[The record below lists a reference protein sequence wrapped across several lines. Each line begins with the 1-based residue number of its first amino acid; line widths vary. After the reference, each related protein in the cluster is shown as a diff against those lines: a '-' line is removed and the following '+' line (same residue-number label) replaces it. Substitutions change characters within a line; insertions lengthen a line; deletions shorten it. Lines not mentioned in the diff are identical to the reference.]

1 MEGGTMSI
9 IIRVVIVAFCAYAGS
24 VVADNQFSELPSPG
38 QLGQNQ

>member
-1 MEGGTMSI
+1 MSI

-24 VVADNQFSELPSPG
+24 VVADNQFSELPSLG